1 MLPKATPD
9 RLSAFSDAVFAVLI
23 TVLVLELRPPEQPTF
38 ESLLLLWPT
47 WLSYAVSYVFIAI
60 VWVSVLSTERGL
72 HLTFSSGDT
81 EESIELSP
89 KAVEQTSKTLH
100 DVTRDPG
107 EGPLTLT
114 VLGHRVVRTHEAY
127 GLLLRTQEFG
137 DVVFSLPH
145 VILKRLIGDLMQLAS
160 SPPAS
165 QTFGSGY
172 ATGHAR
178 RDMGERRS

>member
-1 MLPKATPD
+1 MYLE
-9 RLSAFSDAVFAVLI
+9 RLK
-23 TVLVLELRPPEQPTF
+23 R
-38 ESLLLLWPT
+38 
-47 WLSYAVSYVFIAI
+47 
-60 VWVSVLSTERGL
+60 VLSTERGL

-89 KAVEQTSKTLH
+89 EAAEQTSKTLRV
-100 DVTRDPG
+100 VTREIAG
-107 EGPLTLT
+107 EGRLTLT
-114 VLGHRVVRTHEAY
+114 VLGHQVVRTNEAY

-145 VILKRLIGDLMQLAS
+145 ATLQRLITDLMHLAS

-165 QTFGSGY
+165 RTFGSGD

-178 RDMGERRS
+178 GGMGARRS

>member
-1 MLPKATPD
+1 MYLE
-9 RLSAFSDAVFAVLI
+9 RLK
-23 TVLVLELRPPEQPTF
+23 
-38 ESLLLLWPT
+38 
-47 WLSYAVSYVFIAI
+47 
-60 VWVSVLSTERGL
+60 SVLSTERGL

-89 KAVEQTSKTLH
+89 EAVEQTSKTLLS
-100 DVTRDPG
+100 VTRDAG

-114 VLGHRVVRTHEAY
+114 VLGHQVVRTHEAY

-145 VILKRLIGDLMQLAS
+145 AILKRLVGDLMQLES

-165 QTFGSGY
+165 QTFGSGD
-172 ATGHAR
+172 ATRRAR
-178 RDMGERRS
+178 RDMGARRS